1 MRYYAT
7 TRNFTALRDKV
18 IKALFRQA
26 FFLSVINFRYI
37 QPAHN
42 GFVKPLKMLKVPR
55 KQAEGNYIT
64 QVNTEILKKRKGCQM
79 FRIVF

>member
-37 QPAHN
+37 QPTHN
-42 GFVKPLKMLKVPR
+42 GFVKPLNNAQGPQEAGGGKCYYSGKYR
-55 KQAEGNYIT
+55 NIEKE
-64 QVNTEILKKRKGCQM
+64 KGM
-79 FRIVF
+79 PNV